1 MRIALARCLDL
12 PEHDMDEAPTLAAL
26 RDAGH
31 DASCLNWDDPHAEP
45 AANFDAV
52 VIRATWNYINDVRG
66 FLDWVDRTSAA
77 TRLFNSA
84 ADVRWNVH
92 KGYLLELE
100 TAGVPI
106 VPTRVVRTGQSL
118 DVDDLVRTESW
129 PKVVIKP
136 AVGAGSF
143 LTHVFEPGDAEAQAF
158 LDRFARTQ
166 DMLVQRY
173 MPSVER
179 AGDGPASDGVG
190 ERALV
195 AIDGELTHAV
205 EKSPRFADDEE
216 SVRPAPIDDADRAF
230 AANVLS
236 SEDFGDLLYARVDVM
251 RGDDGELLLSELE
264 LVEPSLFFPYGEAG
278 LKRFV
283 EAIERRVSG

>member
-1 MRIALARCLDL
+1 MRIALARCRDL
-12 PEHDMDEAPTLAAL
+12 PEPDMDEAPTLAAL

-31 DASCLNWDDPHAEP
+31 DAACLNWDDPHAEP

-52 VIRATWNYINDVRG
+52 VIRATWNYINDVKG
-66 FLDWVDRTSAA
+66 FLNWVDTTARA
-77 TRLFNSA
+77 TKLMNSP

-92 KGYLLELE
+92 KGYLLQLE
-100 TAGVPI
+100 SAGVPI
-106 VPTRVVRTGQSL
+106 VPTRLVRTGQSL
-118 DVDDLVRTESW
+118 DVAALVASEGW

-143 LTHVFEPGDAEAQAF
+143 LTHRFEPGDPEAQAF
-158 LDRFARTQ
+158 LDRFVRSQ

-173 MPSVER
+173 MPSVES
-179 AGDGPASDGVG
+179 AGTGDHTGG

-195 AIDGELTHAV
+195 VIDGELTHAI

-216 SVRPAPIDDADRAF
+216 SVRAASVDDADRAF
-230 AANVLS
+230 AARVLS
-236 SEDFGDLLYARVDVM
+236 AEDFGDPLFARVDVM

-264 LVEPSLFFPYGEAG
+264 LVEPSLFFPFGEAG

-283 EAIERRVSG
+283 DALESRTSR